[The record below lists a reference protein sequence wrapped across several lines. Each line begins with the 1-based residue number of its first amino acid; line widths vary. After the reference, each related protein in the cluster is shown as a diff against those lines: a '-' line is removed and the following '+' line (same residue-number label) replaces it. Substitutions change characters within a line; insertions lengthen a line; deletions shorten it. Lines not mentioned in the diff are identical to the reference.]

1 MKNIY
6 VEYIDTITG
15 NHNTEVLNWLA
26 FCDLSME
33 PQMKIIF
40 CCSTDDPRVNK
51 ELAARLIFLFRF
63 PFGFIFETIPKMN
76 NYSKRR
82 PGRRRAHSAPRRP
95 VFSRTDAVQL

>member
-33 PQMKIIF
+33 ARMKVIV

-51 ELAARLIFLFRF
+51 E
-63 PFGFIFETIPKMN
+63 
-76 NYSKRR
+76 
-82 PGRRRAHSAPRRP
+82 
-95 VFSRTDAVQL
+95 